1 MERFHE
7 RYKLVDVIHSTQS
20 NSAENGS
27 WKKVENT
34 GEIVAIIN
42 TGLIASGGHLDAKMQ
57 QANTAAGG
65 GAKDITGA
73 AITRLT
79 ATDDNQ
85 CILISVHTKNLD
97 DGFLWVRLVITPASA
112 QAFLGGQVFFGP
124 VATMPAAD
132 NDYSEEVVI

>member
-7 RYKLVDVIHSTQS
+7 RYKLVDVIHPISS
-20 NSAENGS
+20 SSAQDGS

-42 TGLIASGGHLDAKMQ
+42 TGAIASGSHVDAKMR
-57 QANTAAGG
+57 QANTAGGG
-65 GAKDITGA
+65 GAKDIA
-73 AITRLT
+73 NAKITRLT

-97 DGFLWVRLVITPASA
+97 DGFLWVQLIITPAGTAS
-112 QAFLGGQVFFGP
+112 LVSGLVYIGP